1 MLNKKGN
8 KNREL
13 LAAIGISC
21 KALGGVAV
29 FSAVVNILALTGT
42 LFMLQVYDRVIPSHS
57 GATLLALFALVVLL
71 YLMMGILDNARSRVL
86 ARVGARFQD
95 RLDER
100 AFRIVLK
107 QSRLPSERQK
117 PAVALNSLGTIQGFL
132 ASPLPG
138 AIFDLPW
145 VPFFLTIMFAFSVW
159 LGLLGLA
166 GALVVTALAVAN
178 QWLTRRKNADAHAIR
193 LEADAETERT
203 RKQLETIL
211 GLGMVDPFLAR
222 WKRLRAA
229 SLEANLAT
237 SDISGR
243 LTSASKAV
251 RQLLQSAALGLGAVL
266 VLAGHFQAGAM
277 IACSILLGRA
287 LAPIEQVI
295 GQWGLIQRAWEAWKN
310 LSVLFEAIED
320 ETQHMP
326 LPRPEARID
335 VEAASVVPPGERKPV
350 LQAITFSLTPGKA
363 LAVIGPCAAG
373 KSSLARAL
381 TGVWPAA
388 AGIIRLGGADINEYP
403 PDTLGRYLGYLPQ
416 TVTLFPGTVA
426 QNIARFD
433 ENPDP
438 DTVVRAAQKAGAHQM
453 ILDLPMGYDTLLT
466 EGESLLSG
474 GQRQRLGLAR
484 ALYGN
489 PLVLVLDE
497 PNASLDDD
505 GLRALNGAIAEA
517 KADGRAVIL
526 MSHRPSALAEC
537 DSVLVLEK
545 GHVRACGPRDEVLSR
560 IAGAR
565 MPNVVAGGGH

>member
-1 MLNKKGN
+1 MLKKKPNNNK
-8 KNREL
+8 EL
-13 LAAIGISC
+13 LTAIGVSYR
-21 KALGGVAV
+21 ALGGVAV

-71 YLMMGILDNARSRVL
+71 YLLMGILDNARSRVL
-86 ARVGARFQD
+86 ARIGARFQD

-100 AFRIVLK
+100 VFRIVLK

-145 VPFFLTIMFAFSVW
+145 VPFFLTIMFAFSIW
-159 LGLLGLA
+159 LGLLGIA
-166 GALVVTALAVAN
+166 GAIIVAALAVAN
-178 QWLTRRKNADAHAIR
+178 QWLTKRKNADAYRIR

-203 RKQLETIL
+203 RKQIETVL
-211 GLGMVDPFLAR
+211 GLGMVGPFLTR
-222 WKRLRAA
+222 WKGLRAT
-229 SLEANLAT
+229 SLDANLAT

-266 VLAGHFQAGAM
+266 VLAGDFHAGAM

-310 LSVLFEAIED
+310 LSVLFETIED

-350 LQAITFSLTPGKA
+350 LHAITFSITPGKA

-433 ENPDP
+433 ENADP
-438 DTVVRAAQKAGAHQM
+438 AAIVRAAQKAEAHKM
-453 ILDLPMGYDTLLT
+453 ILNLPMGYDTVLT

-484 ALYGN
+484 ALYGD

-517 KADGRAVIL
+517 KTDGRAVII

-537 DSVLVLEK
+537 DEVLVLEK
-545 GHVRACGPRDEVLSR
+545 GQVRAFGPRDEVLSR
-560 IAGAR
+560 ITGTQ
-565 MPNVVAGGGH
+565 MPNVVAGGAK